1 MVPKLSMHK
10 ELAIETGIRSIKAC
24 TNAQRLAELAAAL
37 YRQNHYYEQII
48 NNATRHIMELELN
61 EIVGT
66 TQHGTTQH
74 RK

>member
-10 ELAIETGIRSIKAC
+10 ELAVETGIRSIKAC

-61 EIVGT
+61 EIVAPV
-66 TQHGTTQH
+66 HH

>member
-10 ELAIETGIRSIKAC
+10 ELTIETAVRGIKNCNDTERV
-24 TNAQRLAELAAAL
+24 AQLAAAL
-37 YRQNHYYEQII
+37 YRQNHLYEQII
-48 NNATRHIMELELN
+48 NNATRYIMELELN

-74 RK
+74 PK